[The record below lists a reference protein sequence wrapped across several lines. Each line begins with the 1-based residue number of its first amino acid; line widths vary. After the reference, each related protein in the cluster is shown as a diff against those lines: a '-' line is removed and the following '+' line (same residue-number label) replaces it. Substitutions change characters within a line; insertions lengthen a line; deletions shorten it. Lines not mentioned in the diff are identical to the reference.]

1 VDGRG
6 TFHLTSPVTDSEAER
21 PPLTYAGAGVDIE
34 AGRRFVDRIR
44 QITQATHSASGGE
57 VLGGVGPF
65 AGLFRLGSYRE
76 PVLVASTDSVGT
88 KVKIAS
94 LLGRFDTVGVDL
106 VNHCVNDILTVG
118 AEPLFFL
125 DYIASST
132 LGEEEK
138 TALVRGIASACRDAG
153 CALIGGETADLP
165 DVYAPGD
172 FDLVGFI
179 VGVVERDAIIDG
191 STIREGDVLL
201 GLPSSG
207 LHTNGYSLVRRV
219 FSGGGSASGGGGD
232 AEEERARL
240 ERHEPE
246 LGATLG
252 EALLTPHRS
261 YLRELSLPAGR
272 RGASG
277 GVLSKVKGIAHIT
290 GGGLIENVPRML
302 PEGPSTG
309 SGQGLAVRIDRASWR
324 VPPIFGLIQREGNVA
339 EEEVWRTFNMGLGL
353 VLAVDPSDVD
363 AVRSALPQALVVGEV
378 VRGEGD
384 ERVRIL

>member
-1 VDGRG
+1 M
-6 TFHLTSPVTDSEAER
+6 TDSEAER
-21 PPLTYAGAGVDIE
+21 PSLTYADAGVDTD
-34 AGRRFVDRIR
+34 AARRFVDRIR
-44 QITQATHSASGGE
+44 EMARSTHRPE
-57 VLGGVGPF
+57 VLASVGPF

-76 PVLVASTDSVGT
+76 PVLVASTDNVGT
-88 KVKIAS
+88 KLKIAS
-94 LLGRFDTVGVDL
+94 LLGRFDTVGIDL
-106 VNHCVNDILTVG
+106 VNQNVNDILTVG

-207 LHTNGYSLVRRV
+207 LHTNGYSLVRKV
-219 FSGGGSASGGGGD
+219 FSVGVSARGGD

-261 YLRELSLPAGR
+261 YLRELKP
-272 RGASG
+272 
-277 GVLSKVKGIAHIT
+277 VLSKVKGIAHIT
-290 GGGLIENVPRML
+290 GGGLIENVARML

-309 SGQGLAVRIDRASWR
+309 SGQRLAARIDRASWR

-339 EEEVWRTFNMGLGL
+339 EEEMWRTFNMGLGL
-353 VLAVDPSDVD
+353 VLAVDPSEVE
-363 AVRSALPQALVVGEV
+363 AVRSSLPEALVVGEV
-378 VRGEGD
+378 VRAEGD
-384 ERVRIL
+384 ERVRIE